1 MNYIFTILLVV
12 IGFYTF
18 AQEDSIKPKK
28 NIFNFFK
35 IDDDGLSDKSIAF
48 SQINEL
54 HQEGA
59 IIIRLMLHKKNADL
73 YRAAGNT
80 KLADKLEKDLIAKN
94 KKIASAFL
102 KPYFNFCPV
111 YIIESKDYGRVINK
125 ETNGYFLNT
134 NLDIDSSITLE
145 EENFFFLQIGDVYES
160 VALDDNSNTSEMT
173 SSPIAFNVMYLSDKN
188 NNQLINPFPFYSN
201 FKSVTIDASSW
212 VKVDNGKKYLG
223 ETFFRD
229 SVIFNDKPIFIKTN
243 SHYKNSND
251 KQLLKFIDRKINSNK
266 FILKNNIIYSDKKEF
281 LEYLKVKY
289 KYSKK
294 EAEFYSRI
302 WEWQLKLYGFYSE
315 SNNLDK

>member
-1 MNYIFTILLVV
+1 
-12 IGFYTF
+12 
-18 AQEDSIKPKK
+18 
-28 NIFNFFK
+28 
-35 IDDDGLSDKSIAF
+35 
-48 SQINEL
+48 
-54 HQEGA
+54 
-59 IIIRLMLHKKNADL
+59 
-73 YRAAGNT
+73 
-80 KLADKLEKDLIAKN
+80 
-94 KKIASAFL
+94 
-102 KPYFNFCPV
+102 
-111 YIIESKDYGRVINK
+111 
-125 ETNGYFLNT
+125 
-134 NLDIDSSITLE
+134 
-145 EENFFFLQIGDVYES
+145 
-160 VALDDNSNTSEMT
+160 
-173 SSPIAFNVMYLSDKN
+173 MYLSDKN